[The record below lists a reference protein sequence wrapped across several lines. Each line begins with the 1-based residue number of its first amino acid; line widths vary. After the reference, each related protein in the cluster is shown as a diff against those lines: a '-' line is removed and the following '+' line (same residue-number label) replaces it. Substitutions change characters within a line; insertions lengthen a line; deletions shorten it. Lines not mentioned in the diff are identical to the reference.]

1 MMPPMAA
8 GSDEGAPLGVSRVVV
23 VRTGPEAEVD
33 VGGEVDIATT
43 PQFDDA
49 VRVALE
55 DGASVLVMRLAD
67 VTFIGS
73 SGLAG
78 LLKAQRLMREAGGR
92 LVLAEP
98 SPAVTDLL
106 DMTKL
111 RDRFGL
117 AGTDAPPGHGDGD
130 LGDGDL
136 GDGDGGAGGL
146 SATRGPGG

>member
-1 MMPPMAA
+1 MKMPPMAA
-8 GSDEGAPLGVSRVVV
+8 GSDEGARPGVSRVVV

-33 VGGEVDIATT
+33 VRGEVDIATT

-67 VTFIGS
+67 VTFMGS

-111 RDRFGL
+111 RDRFGV
-117 AGTDAPPGHGDGD
+117 AGAPPGVGPG
-130 LGDGDL
+130 GL
-136 GDGDGGAGGL
+136 GDGDGGAGDL
-146 SATRGPGG
+146 SATPAPGG

>member
-1 MMPPMAA
+1 MGAD
-8 GSDEGAPLGVSRVVV
+8 SDEGTPLGASRVVV

-33 VGGEVDIATT
+33 VRGEVDIATT

-67 VTFIGS
+67 VTFMGS

-111 RDRFGL
+111 QDRFRL
-117 AGTDAPPGHGDGD
+117 AGDDRHG
-130 LGDGDL
+130 
-136 GDGDGGAGGL
+136 GGAPSGTSDDADL
-146 SATRGPGG
+146 SATPAPGG